1 MVFETEETASFEIEN
16 AETCV
21 ISGIEPIEIGEE
33 QSEAHKFGA
42 NAHVDVFDD
51 DVYKGDENLPFVVYA
66 CSQVEAMERVRNYL
80 LNRNEELAREGEGV
94 EVEIRNVSV
103 WKCVSEC
110 QGQ

>member
-1 MVFETEETASFEIEN
+1 
-16 AETCV
+16 
-21 ISGIEPIEIGEE
+21 
-33 QSEAHKFGA
+33 
-42 NAHVDVFDD
+42 
-51 DVYKGDENLPFVVYA
+51 
-66 CSQVEAMERVRNYL
+66 MERVRNYL

>member
-42 NAHVDVFDD
+42 NAHVETYHLSFTHAR
-51 DVYKGDENLPFVVYA
+51 KRKLW
-66 CSQVEAMERVRNYL
+66 
-80 LNRNEELAREGEGV
+80 NEYV
-94 EVEIRNVSV
+94 II
-103 WKCVSEC
+103 C
-110 QGQ
+110 